1 MPCLLMICEQADLK
15 KLLIFVLQITKIDN
29 MKKNYIFTLLITI
42 CLTGASFGQ
51 VILAEDFSY
60 SDGSLVG
67 NGSWEAVGGT
77 PGDFLV
83 TSGEAVVQHGTPS
96 EDVKIPFTEVAG
108 DVFAGFDFSVD
119 DLGAPFS
126 GSDSEYFAHLGFKA
140 RFDIVPGV
148 NGGDYTV
155 GISSGGGSAEETLAT
170 DLTFGQSYRAIL
182 KWDQVTGTAQVWIDP
197 SAIGDTSISGSATSA
212 SVIASFDLRQ
222 SDSSENETVRVD
234 NLMIGKTFNDV
245 LVFEAA
251 TASVKNNAIEGFA
264 TYPNPITNNVFTIT
278 SNSTSKKEFA
288 IFNLL
293 GKQVLSSSFSGVK
306 SNVDVS
312 TISAGIY
319 ILKVTEGG
327 KTASK
332 KLVIR

>member
-1 MPCLLMICEQADLK
+1 
-15 KLLIFVLQITKIDN
+15 
-29 MKKNYIFTLLITI
+29 MKKNYIFTLLITL

-67 NGSWEAVGGT
+67 NGSWERVGGT
-77 PGDFLV
+77 EGDFLV

-126 GSDSEYFAHLGFKA
+126 GSDKEYFAHFDFKA

-155 GISSGGGSAEETLAT
+155 GISSTTSSAQETLAS
-170 DLTFGQSYRAIL
+170 DLTFGQTYRAVL

-197 SAIGDTSISGSATSA
+197 SAIGDTSISGSDSSTTSV
-212 SVIASFDLRQ
+212 SSFDLRQ

-234 NLMIGKTFNDV
+234 NLMLGQSFDDV
-245 LVFEAA
+245 LVFAGG
-251 TASVKNNAIEGFA
+251 TASVKNNAIAGFS
-264 TYPNPITNNVFTIT
+264 TYPNPITNNTFTLT
-278 SNSTSKKEFA
+278 SASNEEKSVM

-293 GKQVLSSSFSGVK
+293 GKKVLDTRFSGTK
-306 SNVDVS
+306 SEINVAAMN
-312 TISAGIY
+312 AGLY
-319 ILKVTEGG
+319 ILKVTEAG
-327 KTASK
+327 KTATK
-332 KLVIR
+332 KLVIK

>member
-1 MPCLLMICEQADLK
+1 
-15 KLLIFVLQITKIDN
+15 
-29 MKKNYIFTLLITI
+29 MKKNYIFTLLITF

-67 NGSWEAVGGT
+67 NSTWANESGT
-77 PGDFLV
+77 EGDFLIS
-83 TSGEAVVQHGTPS
+83 SGKAVIQHGDPS
-96 EDVKIPFTEVAG
+96 EDVKIAFDSGTG
-108 DVFAGFDFSVD
+108 DVYVGFDFSVD
-119 DLGAPFS
+119 DLGAPYS
-126 GSDSEYFAHLGFKA
+126 GGTDYEYFAHIDFKA
-140 RFDIVPGV
+140 RLDVQAGA
-148 NGGDYTV
+148 NGGDYTL
-155 GISSGGGSAEETLAT
+155 GISSGGSTAEVNWAT
-170 DLTFGQSYRAIL
+170 DLTFDQTYRAIL
-182 KWDQVTGTAQVWIDP
+182 KFDQLTGLAQLWINP
-197 SAIGDTSISGSATSA
+197 KTSTDTSISGSESGAAT
-212 SVIASFDLRQ
+212 VENFDLRQ
-222 SDSSENETVRVD
+222 SDSSENETVRLD
-234 NLMIGKTFNDV
+234 DLMIGKTFNDV
-245 LVFEAA
+245 LVFEGA
-251 TASVKNNAIEGFA
+251 TASLKNNAIEGFS

-278 SNSTSKKEFA
+278 SNSASKKQFA
-288 IFNLL
+288 IINLL

>member
-1 MPCLLMICEQADLK
+1 
-15 KLLIFVLQITKIDN
+15 
-29 MKKNYIFTLLITI
+29 MKKNYIFTLLITL

-60 SDGSLVG
+60 SVGSLVG
-67 NGSWEAVGGT
+67 NGSWERHDGT
-77 PGDFLV
+77 AGDFLV

-96 EDVKIPFTEVAG
+96 EDVKIPFTEVDG

-126 GSDSEYFAHLGFKA
+126 GSDREYFAHFGFKA

-155 GISSGGGSAEETLAT
+155 GISSASSSAQETLAS
-170 DLTFGQSYRAIL
+170 DLTFGQSYRAVL

-197 SAIGDTSISGSATSA
+197 STTGDTSISGSATSA
-212 SVIASFDLRQ
+212 STVSTFDLRQ

-234 NLMIGKTFNDV
+234 NLMLGQTFDDV
-245 LVFEAA
+245 LTFSGG
-251 TASVKNNAIEGFA
+251 TASVKNNTIEGFA
-264 TYPNPITNNVFTIT
+264 TYPNPVTNKEFTI
-278 SNSTSKKEFA
+278 SSRSTSVKEVA
-288 IFNLL
+288 IFNVI
-293 GKQVLSSSFSGVK
+293 GKKVLATNFSGT
-306 SNVDVS
+306 NTTIDVS
-312 TISAGIY
+312 AISAGIY
-319 ILKVTEGG
+319 ILKVMEAG
-327 KTASK
+327 KIATK